1 MKKREGMK
9 TNKKIENIRL
19 STKKKSNIDAIFST
33 QKCFL
38 EAIFKT
44 ATKKIKLAWK

>member
-1 MKKREGMK
+1 MRKTSKKGR
-9 TNKKIENIRL
+9 IESIRL
-19 STKKKSNIDAIFST
+19 TSTKKKSNIDAIFST

-44 ATKKIKLAWK
+44 ATKKIKLVWK